1 MSIANKVKPKIQ
13 KAINK
18 FPTELD
24 FKRASL
30 NEFGEEGEETSICIT
45 TGLYYQGNNVISSVL
60 MDKGQVVRSKQEF
73 LIVLY
78 DAETSKIKRG
88 DMVTIKDKLYKVTD
102 IINKNNLDIYYSIL
116 LECIE

>member
-1 MSIANKVKPKIQ
+1 MGIANKVKPKIQ

-18 FPTELD
+18 FPTYLN
-24 FKRASL
+24 FKRSSL
-30 NEFGEEGEETSICIT
+30 NEFGEEGEEASICIT

-73 LIVLY
+73 LIVLH

-88 DMVTIKDKLYKVTD
+88 DMVTIKEKIYKVTD
-102 IINKNNLDIYYSIL
+102 IINQNNLDIYYSIL

>member
-18 FPTELD
+18 FPTHLD

-30 NEFGEEGEETSICIT
+30 NEFGEEEESISVCIT
-45 TGLYYQGNNVISSVL
+45 TGLYYQGNNIISSVL

-73 LIVLY
+73 LIVLH
-78 DAETSKIKRG
+78 DSETTKIKRG
-88 DMVTIKDKLYKVTD
+88 DTATIKGKTYKAAD
-102 IINKNNLDIYYSIL
+102 IINQNNLDIYYSIL
-116 LECIE
+116 LECME